1 MRINTDKDRKRI
13 ERFLDLYFVKL
24 CFLGFFFFMGE
35 GGKGGGGG
43 RHWVLNWI
51 VKKINLLNETTVDLA
66 MLLS

>member
-1 MRINTDKDRKRI
+1 MRINTDK
-13 ERFLDLYFVKL
+13 
-24 CFLGFFFFMGE
+24 GG

-51 VKKINLLNETTVDLA
+51 VKKINLLIETTVDLA

>member
-1 MRINTDKDRKRI
+1 MSRRFEHEDKYTDK
-13 ERFLDLYFVKL
+13 
-24 CFLGFFFFMGE
+24 
-35 GGKGGGGG
+35 GGGGLGGGGG

>member
-1 MRINTDKDRKRI
+1 MRINTDK
-13 ERFLDLYFVKL
+13 
-24 CFLGFFFFMGE
+24 GG